1 MTRHLRWKSGWKSHP
16 MTFLSSIASKAT
28 TRTKPTW
35 KDRARNSLPSKPT
48 RPTLPSSAVESLQT
62 MSGATTSG
70 LRRLRREGAELGRQG
85 AELGRQGAHLIERRR
100 SPRPPRPPRTAPI
113 IEFHTHRHPADF
125 VKSMKQLGVATGA
138 GIAAMYFLDPD
149 RGPARRAKVRDQLI
163 HAQHEVED
171 GVDTLSRDLRNRA
184 TGIGAG
190 ARYRVA
196 GRRGVDDAVLVER
209 VRAKLGLVTAHPKAI
224 DVSAS
229 DRRIRLGGDVLAEEH
244 RGVVRAVARI
254 PGVKSI
260 DDQLRMHASADG
272 VAALQGPP
280 RSDRRS
286 ALLQEN
292 WSPTTR
298 LAGGVAGVGLLGVG
312 RRIGGLSGLLIRG
325 GGLAMTARAAANKPL
340 RRLTGIGAGPD
351 AVEVE
356 AAVTIDAPPEEIWP
370 VISNY
375 PSFPSFLP
383 NVREVQ
389 RHPESTIT
397 RWTVRGPAHA
407 DVTFD
412 AEETVRE
419 DGRRIG
425 WRTLPGGTIAHAGEI
440 SLHGDN
446 GRSHVQVRMTYNPVA
461 GEIGH
466 GVATLFGA
474 DAGHR
479 LREDLQRLRDLIE
492 NSQDKQPAGA
502 PA

>member
-1 MTRHLRWKSGWKSHP
+1 MTRHPRWKSGWKSHP
-16 MTFLSSIASKAT
+16 MTFLTSIASKPT
-28 TRTKPTW
+28 TPTTPTW
-35 KDRARNSLPSKPT
+35 KDRALNSLPSKPT
-48 RPTLPSSAVESLQT
+48 LPTLPSSAAKSLQT
-62 MSGATTSG
+62 MSDATASG
-70 LRRLRREGAELGRQG
+70 LRRLRQEG
-85 AELGRQGAHLIERRR
+85 AELGRQGAHLGRHGAHLIERRR
-100 SPRPPRPPRTAPI
+100 AAPRPPRTTPI
-113 IEFHTHRHPADF
+113 IEFHTHRHPADV
-125 VKSMKQLGVATGA
+125 VKSMKQVGIAAGA

-171 GVDTLSRDLRNRA
+171 GVDILSHDLRNRA

-190 ARYRVA
+190 VRYRIA

-229 DRRIRLGGDVLAEEH
+229 DRRVRLGGDVLAEQH
-244 RGVVRAVARI
+244 RGVVRAVSRI
-254 PGVKSI
+254 PGVKSV

-272 VAALQGPP
+272 LAALQGPP

-298 LAGGVAGVGLLGVG
+298 LVGGVAGVGLLGVG

-340 RRLTGIGAGPD
+340 RRLTGIGAGAD
-351 AVEVE
+351 AVEVEVE
-356 AAVTIDAPPEEIWP
+356 AAVTIDAPPDEIWP

-375 PSFPSFLP
+375 TSFPSFLS

-425 WRTLPGGTIAHAGEI
+425 WRTLPGETIAHAGEM
-440 SLHGDN
+440 SLHGDD

-466 GVATLFGA
+466 GVAALFGA

-479 LREDLQRLRDLIE
+479 LRQDLQQLRDLVE
-492 NSQDKQPAGA
+492 NSQDTQPAGA
-502 PA
+502 PT

>member
-48 RPTLPSSAVESLQT
+48 RPTLPSSAGESLQT

-70 LRRLRREGAELGRQG
+70 LRRLRQEG
-85 AELGRQGAHLIERRR
+85 AELGRQGAHLTRHGAHLIERR
-100 SPRPPRPPRTAPI
+100 RPPRPPRSTPI
-113 IEFHTHRHPADF
+113 LEFHTHRHPADLA
-125 VKSMKQLGVATGA
+125 KSMKQVGVAAGA
-138 GIAAMYFLDPD
+138 GLAAMYFLDPD
-149 RGPARRAKVRDQLI
+149 RGPARRARVRDQLI

-171 GVDTLSRDLRNRA
+171 GVDTLSHDLRNRA

-190 ARYRVA
+190 VRYRIA
-196 GRRGVDDAVLVER
+196 GRSGVDDAVLVER

-224 DVSAS
+224 DVSTS
-229 DRRIRLGGDVLAEEH
+229 DRRVRLGGDVLAEQH
-244 RGVVRAVARI
+244 RGVVRAVSRI

-340 RRLTGIGAGPD
+340 RRLTGIGAGAD

-356 AAVTIDAPPEEIWP
+356 AAVAIEAPPDEIWP

-375 PSFPSFLP
+375 TSFPGFLS
-383 NVREVQ
+383 NVRDVQ
-389 RHPESTIT
+389 RHPESMIT
-397 RWTVRGPAHA
+397 RWTIRGPAHA

-425 WRTLPGGTIAHAGEI
+425 WQTLPGETIAHAGEI
-440 SLHGDN
+440 SLHGDD

-466 GVATLFGA
+466 GVAVLFGA

-492 NSQDKQPAGA
+492 KSQDKQPAGA